1 MCRLASEFG
10 TVCERGKL
18 RVNFNLIRW
27 VLTTTSGAK
36 TIIVSAGHVYTLLHQ
51 REKREV
57 PKIQLTTTWFF
68 QAAGRFLILSY
79 FGRLILRSEQAAGN
93 YGVARRHVADGL

>member
-27 VLTTTSGAK
+27 VLTATSGAK
-36 TIIVSAGHVYTLLHQ
+36 TIIVSAGHVYNLLHQ
-51 REKREV
+51 REKRGSTENSIDHYLV
-57 PKIQLTTTWFF
+57 FPGCWKILNFKLLWSFN
-68 QAAGRFLILSY
+68 LK
-79 FGRLILRSEQAAGN
+79 
-93 YGVARRHVADGL
+93 V